1 METMTTSII
10 LPFLV
15 FFPFLGAVISYIIG
29 RSNKGA
35 RDIWCWILSAVIFIA
50 SLTLIGKETVYSL
63 RGFCGLGL
71 SFAADGFGV
80 DCRADGRNLA
90 DYNHLFQGIHGG

>member
-29 RSNKGA
+29 RSNGYLVL
-35 RDIWCWILSAVIFIA
+35 DFICGDFHCEPNA
-50 SLTLIGKETVYSL
+50 DWEGNSL
-63 RGFCGLGL
+63 
-71 SFAADGFGV
+71 
-80 DCRADGRNLA
+80 
-90 DYNHLFQGIHGG
+90 

>member
-50 SLTLIGKETVYSL
+50 SLMLIGKETVYSL
-63 RGFCGLGL
+63 LGAELCGGWLRRD
-71 SFAADGFGV
+71 S
-80 DCRADGRNLA
+80 CRADGRNLA

>member
-50 SLTLIGKETVYSL
+50 SLTLIGK
-63 RGFCGLGL
+63 
-71 SFAADGFGV
+71 
-80 DCRADGRNLA
+80 
-90 DYNHLFQGIHGG
+90 